1 MPRVVRRAGLAVCA
15 MALAACGKPA
25 EPAPHDA
32 SGAAHD
38 RTAPPHAGPVAPAN
52 FATPNGEARV
62 DAANLL
68 AFLRA
73 TYGPDARL
81 AQAWKDPDGRE
92 RHVCAQGGSPEA
104 ATWPSLL
111 AVCADVPDCTGSGAG
126 AIDFFALAGTGAGIR
141 AEAQA
146 REVESGAN
154 GCAGD
159 VQVVHFGPAHWGFLH
174 SGGFMAQ
181 GYLIGWTKLRAFRA
195 GRLEALASVN
205 TTYDNNEADC
215 DADDCREV
223 GISINADLHFEP
235 GADRAGPWDL
245 VVHEAGVECF
255 LNFDRSHRYAFDA
268 ARFRYPVPD
277 GPPDVTCPPTPTTT
291 PPARN

>member
-1 MPRVVRRAGLAVCA
+1 MPRVVRRAGLAACA
-15 MALAACGKPA
+15 LALAACSKAPA
-25 EPAPHDA
+25 PRAASPAVDDEPASPA
-32 SGAAHD
+32 
-38 RTAPPHAGPVAPAN
+38 TAPVAQAT
-52 FATPNGEARV
+52 FATPTGEARV
-62 DAANLL
+62 DTANLL

-81 AQAWKDPDGRE
+81 TQAWTDADGRE
-92 RHVCAQGGSPEA
+92 RHVCAQGGSPDA

-111 AVCADVPDCTGSGAG
+111 AVCTDVPDCMGSGSG
-126 AIDFFALAGTGAGIR
+126 AIDFFVLTDTQAGIR

-159 VQVVHFGPAHWGFLH
+159 VQVVHFGREHWGFLH

-181 GYLIGWTKLRAFRA
+181 GVLIGWTMLRAFRA
-195 GRLEALASVN
+195 GRFEELATVY
-205 TTYDNNEADC
+205 TTYDNNEAAC

-255 LNFDRSHRYAFDA
+255 LNFDRAHRYAFDA

-277 GPPDVTCPPTPTTT
+277 GPPDVTCPPTPTTKS
-291 PPARN
+291 PSRN